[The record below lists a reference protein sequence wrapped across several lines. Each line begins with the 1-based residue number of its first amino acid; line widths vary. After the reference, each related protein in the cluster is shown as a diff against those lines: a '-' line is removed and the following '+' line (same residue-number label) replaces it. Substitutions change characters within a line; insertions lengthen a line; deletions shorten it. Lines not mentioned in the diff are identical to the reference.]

1 MPWTAVIPW
10 TCSLLFPL
18 VACPVCTSF
27 LDFKPQ
33 VTPNKQLFSWVS
45 DVIIQQPIHCK
56 QQQIPRCNL
65 KQHGLCLCPIPCQHS
80 HTMQAIWIICPS
92 STPRGCMHMWAVC
105 IPTLPYCTVRISTLA
120 PVYISGEAVHKT
132 HAWPLVGPCWFIEL
146 KLASLLQELEPQL
159 KKIKAAKAKGAR
171 DLLVHIKQSHPPK
184 FKSNLAEPAYD
195 NIRQALRKASAEYH
209 PDKQSRYDQKW
220 QVLSGRSAKLWTMS
234 GQTIVAEDAGLILK
248 TWDWTRTTWDSKN
261 WRNKKGKRQGNAVR
275 WFSIEKL
282 EMIPSWAKASLAFQ
296 PFQWK
301 VREASAEFESAY
313 SHVSNCMKS
322 TTPLLLPAK
331 TML

>member
-220 QVLSGRSAKLWTMS
+220 QVLSGEISKAVNDVWADYCSWRRRTDFENMRLDKDNL
-234 GQTIVAEDAGLILK
+234 GL
-248 TWDWTRTTWDSKN
+248 
-261 WRNKKGKRQGNAVR
+261 
-275 WFSIEKL
+275 EKL
-282 EMIPSWAKASLAFQ
+282 A
-296 PFQWK
+296 
-301 VREASAEFESAY
+301 
-313 SHVSNCMKS
+313 
-322 TTPLLLPAK
+322 
-331 TML
+331 